1 MSIRLTILGKSPSWQ
16 DRDGACSGYLA
27 RLGEFR
33 LLIDCGSGV
42 FAKLRVHDAYELV
55 DTVVLTHLHAD
66 HMMDLAPFAYALTY
80 GPKLREGRPALYGPP
95 GTGRVL
101 RQVCGA
107 WEDATLI
114 ENAFELHEYDPQA
127 ELAIGDARLRFRP
140 VPHYI
145 PSNAIELRESG
156 SSRRL
161 VLSADCGP
169 NDEIVDFARGAD
181 LLLIES
187 TRVGGA
193 DDRDGEPGH
202 LTAAQAGEIARR
214 AGVARVVL
222 THFSDQLDRDE
233 LRRHAE
239 AAFGGPVE
247 LAAEG
252 VTYEL

>member
-16 DRDGACSGYLA
+16 DRDGACSGYLT
-27 RLGEFR
+27 RVGGLR

-55 DTVVLTHLHAD
+55 DAVVLTHLHAD

-80 GPKLREGRPALYGPP
+80 GPPLREGRPVLHGPP
-95 GTGRVL
+95 GTAAVL

-107 WEDATLI
+107 WQDATLI
-114 ENAFELHEYDPQA
+114 ENAFEVREYDPQA
-127 ELAIGDARLRFRP
+127 ELAIGDARLRFCA

-145 PSNAIELRESG
+145 PSNAIEMREEG
-156 SSRRL
+156 SERRL

-169 NDEIVDFARGAD
+169 NDELVEFASGAD
-181 LLLIES
+181 LLLIEA

-193 DDRDGEPGH
+193 DDPDGEPGH
-202 LTAAQAGEIARR
+202 LTAGQAGEIARR
-214 AGVARVVL
+214 AGAARVVL

-233 LRRHAE
+233 LRRNAE
-239 AAFGGPVE
+239 TALGGPVE

-252 VTYEL
+252 ATYEI

>member
-16 DRDGACSGYLA
+16 DRGGACSGYLA
-27 RLGEFR
+27 RVGELR

-42 FAKLRVHDAYELV
+42 FAKLRLHDSYELV
-55 DTVVLTHLHAD
+55 DAIVLTHLHAD

-80 GPKLREGRPALYGPP
+80 GPPLREGRPALYGPP
-95 GTGRVL
+95 GARDVL

-107 WEDATLI
+107 WQDPTLV
-114 ENAFELHEYDPQA
+114 EKAFDLHEYDPQA

-145 PSNAIELRESG
+145 PSNAIELRNGGSG
-156 SSRRL
+156 PRL
-161 VLSADCGP
+161 VLSGDCGP
-169 NDEIVDFARGAD
+169 NDELVEFARGAD

-187 TRVGGA
+187 TRLGGA
-193 DDRDGEPGH
+193 GDPDGEPGH
-202 LTAAQAGEIARR
+202 LTAEQAGEIARR
-214 AGVARVVL
+214 AGAARVVL
-222 THFSDQLDRDE
+222 THFSDQLDRDV
-233 LRRHAE
+233 LRRNAE
-239 AAFGGPVE
+239 AAFGAPVE

>member
-27 RLGEFR
+27 RVGELR

-42 FAKLRVHDAYELV
+42 FAKLRLHDAYERV
-55 DTVVLTHLHAD
+55 DAIVLTHLHAD

-80 GPKLREGRPALYGPP
+80 GPRLREGRPVLHGPP
-95 GTGRVL
+95 GTRRVL
-101 RQVCGA
+101 REVCGA
-107 WEDATLI
+107 WQDPTLV
-114 ENAFELHEYDPQA
+114 ETAFELHEYDPQA
-127 ELAIGDARLRFRP
+127 ELAIADARLRFCP

-156 SSRRL
+156 SERRL

-169 NDEIVDFARGAD
+169 NDELVEFARGAD

-187 TRVGGA
+187 TRLGGP
-193 DDRDGEPGH
+193 DDPDGEPGH
-202 LTAAQAGEIARR
+202 LTAAQAGAIARR
-214 AGVARVVL
+214 AGAARVVL
-222 THFSDQLDRDE
+222 THFSDQLDRDA

-239 AAFGGPVE
+239 AAFDGPVE

-252 VTYEL
+252 ATHEL